1 LPDDA
6 SPYLRR
12 PDLWVLLA
20 ALMLVVDTY
29 FAVYTYPMISG
40 VSTRVVITS
49 VLLVGVLII
58 GSLVV
63 ISFYLQPQPSA
74 DTTGE
79 VESLALVERGEP
91 VDRFCANYEEIEQF
105 AEPIPIVWMAR
116 MDGCLVGCQGG
127 SFTNLDQSA
136 SYPRFAG
143 YNPGLSEA
151 FDGSVDNP
159 IPRAYVGQTLEITGN
174 WIAIDI
180 DHPLTVFNDQ
190 CVPIVDIASITVV
203 SGL

>member
-1 LPDDA
+1 
-6 SPYLRR
+6 
-12 PDLWVLLA
+12 
-20 ALMLVVDTY
+20 
-29 FAVYTYPMISG
+29 MISG

-63 ISFYLQPQPSA
+63 ISHFSHPQSSIGTTVEA
-74 DTTGE
+74 D
-79 VESLALVERGEP
+79 SLALVEREEP
-91 VDRFCANYEEIEQF
+91 VERFCANYEEIEQF

-127 SFTNLDQSA
+127 SFTNLDPSA

-143 YNPGLSEA
+143 YNPGSSGA

-190 CVPIVDIASITVV
+190 CVPIVDITSITVV